1 MKDTTDTPPLKLA
14 APAPEEEDDGS
25 EASADAQVLAG
36 QPDLHA
42 LCEDWAY
49 WCRTRRFYVKPSLP
63 VSLLGKLTSKG
74 TGRSSSGG
82 PDAATSAELS
92 AFHIAFTAQPEDA
105 LDRRV
110 FELHYYY
117 RVRNVKSAAAALGV
131 SRQHWYRLVA
141 DCRARVYAASRQIL
155 EQREGERAELLQ
167 RLDLNHGR

>member
-1 MKDTTDTPPLKLA
+1 MTHTEDSPPLKLA
-14 APAPEEEDDGS
+14 APAPEEEDDDS
-25 EASADAQVLAG
+25 TADAQVLAG
-36 QPDLHA
+36 RPDLHA

-82 PDAATSAELS
+82 PDAPTSAELA

-110 FELHYYY
+110 FELHYYH
-117 RVRNVKSAAAALGV
+117 RVRNVKMAAAELGV

-155 EQREGERAELLQ
+155 EQREGERAQMLT
-167 RLDLNHGR
+167 RLDLAQGVG